1 MEVTRPLKCA
11 ELRGSHVFENSVAL
25 SSLEHTATG
34 NIAKIDNAG
43 KPRHQNGGT
52 ICIFQPGLTS
62 VIFTIVTYTKM
73 AQYET
78 RARRMHDQVS

>member
-1 MEVTRPLKCA
+1 MRRVLAQSWKNLFRLLARELQIKRVRTEMEVTRPLKCA

-34 NIAKIDNAG
+34 NIAKIDNGG

-52 ICIFQPGLTS
+52 ICIFQP
-62 VIFTIVTYTKM
+62 V
-73 AQYET
+73 
-78 RARRMHDQVS
+78 

>member
-1 MEVTRPLKCA
+1 MRRVLAQSWKNLFRLLARELQIKRVRTEMEVTRPLKCA

-43 KPRHQNGGT
+43 NP
-52 ICIFQPGLTS
+52 
-62 VIFTIVTYTKM
+62 VIKTEGQFVFFNP
-73 AQYET
+73 
-78 RARRMHDQVS
+78 V